1 MLGRMS
7 SERNSLLLSMCAIMF
22 KITFY
27 EAFEQGAINFQML
40 CASLVPFNH
49 LNMFLL
55 TNFVDE
61 ITSALRRHMPKLGQ

>member
-1 MLGRMS
+1 
-7 SERNSLLLSMCAIMF
+7 MF

-40 CASLVPFNH
+40 CASLVPFKQ

-55 TNFVDE
+55 NNFVDE
-61 ITSALRRHMPKLGQ
+61 ITSALRRHMSKLGQ